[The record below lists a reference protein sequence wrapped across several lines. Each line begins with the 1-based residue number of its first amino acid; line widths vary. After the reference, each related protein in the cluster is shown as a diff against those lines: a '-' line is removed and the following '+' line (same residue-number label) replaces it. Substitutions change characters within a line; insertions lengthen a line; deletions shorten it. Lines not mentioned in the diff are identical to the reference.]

1 MVSRALTA
9 SGPSERLRTMANRVF
24 RQELYG
30 LVWSTPMK
38 TLAKRLGI
46 SDVGLKKT
54 CSRAW
59 IPTPNRGHWA
69 KIAAGKKTTQIPLP
83 LRPPGMD
90 DEIWVA
96 RGSNY
101 WYPAISDEELRGP
114 LPSPPEFPEPIE
126 AVRER
131 IAEAVQQITVSP
143 KRTFWHPVIDQLLK
157 EDENRRAQQRV
168 AAYPMPWNARLFDSP
183 LERRRLRILNS
194 LFFAVAKMNGRAT
207 IVRNEPRGTEP
218 SSVLVNFFEQHVR
231 FTLEPLARP
240 RHRGQVAVNQPRS
253 PEESKLFL
261 SIAHSDGIEGSDLTW
276 RDTDDGKIEAHATEI
291 VVEIILSA
299 ERQYRAGRLRQ
310 YEWRVKRKADLEE
323 DDRKRTIEAERVERA
338 RQARIMQARVNRL
351 LKDAAAFQQASE
363 IREYVATMRTLQHA
377 EALTTAEDF
386 DRWAEWALAQA
397 DRIDPTKNKTF
408 LASMRDSGDG
418 EDGAEKT

>member
-1 MVSRALTA
+1 
-9 SGPSERLRTMANRVF
+9 MANRVL
-24 RQELYG
+24 RQELYD

-38 TLAKRLGI
+38 TLATRFGI
-46 SDVGLKKT
+46 SGVGLKKT

-59 IPTPNRGHWA
+59 IPTPDRGHWA

-90 DEIWVA
+90 DEVSVA

-101 WYPAISDEELRGP
+101 WYPPVSDEELRGP

-131 IAEAVQQITVSP
+131 IAKAVEQLTVSP
-143 KRTFWHPVIDQLLK
+143 KPKLWHPVIDQLLK

-168 AAYPMPWNARLFDSP
+168 AVYPMQWNAPLFDSP
-183 LERRRLRILNS
+183 IERRRLRILNS

-207 IVRNEPRGTEP
+207 IGRNEPRGNEP

-240 RHRGQVAVNQPRS
+240 RHRGQVAVNQSRS

-276 RDTDDGKIEAHATEI
+276 RDTDDSKIEAHATEI
-291 VVEIILSA
+291 AVEIILSA
-299 ERQYRAGRLRQ
+299 ERRYRAGRLRQ
-310 YEWRVKRKADLEE
+310 YEWRIKRKADLEE
-323 DDRKRTIEAERVERA
+323 EDRKRKIEAERAERA
-338 RQARIMQARVNRL
+338 RQARIMQERVNRL
-351 LKDAAAFQQASE
+351 LKDAAAFQQASD
-363 IREYVATMRTLQHA
+363 IRKYVATMRTLQHA
-377 EALTTAEDF
+377 ESLTTPDDF

-397 DRIDPTKNKTF
+397 DRIDPARNKTF
-408 LASMRDSGDG
+408 LSSRRDSGDG
-418 EDGAEKT
+418 EDGSGKA